1 MKRIR
6 IIPTLL
12 IKDQGLVKTTKFK
25 KPFYVGDPI
34 NTLKIFNEKEV
45 DELALLDISEQRAK
59 APLDIGFIQEIV
71 SEAFMP
77 IAFGG
82 GIQSMTR
89 IESLLK
95 TGVEKVVLN
104 SALDGGGDLIQ
115 EASAQFGVQSIVAS
129 LDVKKGLFG
138 KYGLYVGG
146 GEASPQ
152 RQCTGMGA

>member
-59 APLDIGFIQEIV
+59 APLDIGFIQ
-71 SEAFMP
+71 
-77 IAFGG
+77 
-82 GIQSMTR
+82 
-89 IESLLK
+89 
-95 TGVEKVVLN
+95 
-104 SALDGGGDLIQ
+104 
-115 EASAQFGVQSIVAS
+115 
-129 LDVKKGLFG
+129 
-138 KYGLYVGG
+138 
-146 GEASPQ
+146 
-152 RQCTGMGA
+152 

>member
-104 SALDGGGDLIQ
+104 SALDRGGDLIQ
-115 EASAQFGVQSIVAS
+115 EASAQFGIQSIVAS

-138 KYGLYVGG
+138 KYGLYVEGVVC
-146 GEASPQ
+146 AF
-152 RQCTGMGA
+152 